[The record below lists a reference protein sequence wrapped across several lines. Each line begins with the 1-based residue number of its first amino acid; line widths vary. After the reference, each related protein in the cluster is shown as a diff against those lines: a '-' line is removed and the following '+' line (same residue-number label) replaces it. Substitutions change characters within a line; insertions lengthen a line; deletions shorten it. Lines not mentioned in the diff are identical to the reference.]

1 MPRTNNLYAA
11 ALSVLSTTAVFA
23 SAFILSNPNILA

>member
-11 ALSVLSTTAVFA
+11 ALSILSTSAVLATVIF
-23 SAFILSNPNILA
+23 FSNPGIIA